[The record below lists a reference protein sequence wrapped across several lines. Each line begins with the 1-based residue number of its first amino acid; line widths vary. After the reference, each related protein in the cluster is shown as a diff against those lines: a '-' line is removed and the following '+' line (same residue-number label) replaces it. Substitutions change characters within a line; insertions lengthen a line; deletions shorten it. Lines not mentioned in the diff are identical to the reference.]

1 MSSLQKEPFSLA
13 IGTPVI
19 AKVVAVN
26 RVGNSPDS
34 LVGGSAVSAVV
45 PDEPVSLTRDSSITT
60 IN

>member
-1 MSSLQKEPFSLA
+1 MAALQKAPFSLA
-13 IGTPVI
+13 IGTSVL

-26 RVGNSPDS
+26 RVGNSPES

-60 IN
+60 IH